1 MLGKNTFRM
10 ETYSTQNIGSSSG
23 FPTDVFYIFT
33 IVLGISAYISVSLPL
48 RGEFPL
54 TFV

>member
-33 IVLGISAYISVSLPL
+33 IVLGISAYIVYHCHYAGNS
-48 RGEFPL
+48 R
-54 TFV
+54 